1 MTFFGRIVDRI
12 MQLFGHV
19 NNNGKLIIL
28 IGTRGTGKS
37 ETVKV
42 LCRNLPGRKYIIHPN
57 QDFLPQPIHEDERAT
72 YQRIRNCILIE
83 NEEGVEWEPGYYIL
97 EDFPMLTP
105 QAGREFYNELTVARH
120 HGVNIIIIAHEY
132 SVIRRV
138 FHHANALLL
147 YHGAVISSQALNQ
160 RVGGNG
166 RGYAITRAV
175 ADLPFFY
182 YRLISFDHSLWANIQ
197 IDSRNTDLVVNL
209 LQGHL
214 NPNQLSAIDYPR
226 RNNGNPAGHHENK
239 AEDIKILLQEG
250 FSPDEIAIALETSS
264 AYVWKVKCIT
274 RKQYTDRN
282 GIDNI
287 PLYLQDGRQNGDGRV

>member
-12 MQLFGHV
+12 RQLFGNV
-19 NNNGKLIIL
+19 NNDGKLIIL

-37 ETVKV
+37 ETIKV
-42 LCRNLPGRKYIIHPN
+42 LCRNLPGQKYIIRPN
-57 QDFLPQPIHEDERAT
+57 QDFLPQPIHEDERGT
-72 YQRIRNCILIE
+72 YQRIRNCTLVE
-83 NEEGVEWEPGYYIL
+83 NEEDFEWEPGYYVL
-97 EDFPMLTP
+97 EDFPMLTS
-105 QAGREFYNELTVARH
+105 QAGREFYNELIVARH
-120 HGVNIIIIAHEY
+120 HGINIIILAHEY

-138 FHHANALLL
+138 FPHANALLL
-147 YHGAVISSQALNQ
+147 YHGAVISPQALNQ

-175 ADLPFFY
+175 ADLPIY
-182 YRLISFDHSLWANIQ
+182 SYRLISFDHSLWTNTQ
-197 IDSRNTDLVVNL
+197 INSRNIDLVINL

-226 RNNGNPAGHHENK
+226 RNVGNPAGHNENK

-250 FSPDEIAIALETSS
+250 FSPDEIATALETSS

-274 RKQYTDRN
+274 RKQYTDEN
-282 GIDNI
+282 GTDNI
-287 PLYLQDGRQNGDGRV
+287 PLYLQDGRQNGDGRG